1 MLLPKIDDFLS
12 IRGLKLSKGKTTLCK
27 VTDGFDFLGWRICK
41 QNGEI
46 NCFPTLKALDSL
58 KEKTKDI
65 ILDESIF
72 SEKEKIGKICPV
84 IRGWLAFYSLE
95 SYSFFSDVEYEFME
109 FINQFSGSQ
118 QQLAKEIQQIF
129 SDWSEC
135 VLKESCI

>member
-12 IRGLKLSKGKTTLCK
+12 DRGLKLSKGKTTLCK

-41 QNGEI
+41 QNGKI
-46 NCFPTLKALDSL
+46 KCFPTLKAINSL
-58 KEKTKDI
+58 KEKIKDI

-72 SEKEKIGKICPV
+72 SKKEKIGKIDPM
-84 IRGWLAFYSLE
+84 IRGWLTFYSRA
-95 SYSFFSDVEYEFME
+95 SYPFFLDVECEFKE
-109 FINQFSGSQ
+109 FIDQFSGSQ

-135 VLKESCI
+135 V